1 MFSDLSDKNRA
12 FMEWKKKEN
21 HDNLMLK
28 KLAEKNGK
36 SSPKT
41 TKIKKPLNPPYY
53 KLMGPTKHSIT
64 INNKNTSTISKKESS
79 ILTKTREIINVER
92 LYKIKNYL
100 IESGLKL

>member
-1 MFSDLSDKNRA
+1 
-12 FMEWKKKEN
+12 
-21 HDNLMLK
+21 
-28 KLAEKNGK
+28 
-36 SSPKT
+36 
-41 TKIKKPLNPPYY
+41 
-53 KLMGPTKHSIT
+53 MGPTKHSIT